1 MVVICFI
8 LFIILILIIVLIC
21 INVAATTAASN
32 IILNKG
38 GAITESHHGNIIDK
52 YYYTISG
59 EFNGLKFDAL
69 RDILKEY
76 NFHHKPVTDKVHAS
90 FGTFHTLDQS
100 SKAANYDPLFYKQRA
115 AIKNVLGDHHTICD
129 KTILFK
135 TIKNLIPIGY
145 KYIPSTYTVDE
156 FEKIVEGVNSS
167 TPYILKKKDA
177 ARQMGVL
184 VITSKEDYLAAK
196 KKLNIN
202 SKNAIISKYITNP
215 LTVNGK
221 KMHIRVY
228 ILLSIQSG
236 ITRCYVFNEYKI
248 YIAGAKYEER
258 DWLNPDIHISGA
270 DNTKQRYN
278 WPADV
283 DWAGSS
289 PSKELLFELN
299 ECLRVLCLGMART
312 NIKTYEESDAGYHMY
327 GVDILL
333 TTNDKAYILE
343 VNKRPGFGWVAKDPE
358 EGFSYNF
365 SKKYFMFILN
375 STIFPFLGIK
385 RQMEP
390 LSEIIGNGALTSFAK
405 LLTGVHR
412 NVLIPIKDAT
422 KEEIHK
428 IHNKA
433 LSYQYISEAPANE
446 KIIYLISNNNTI
458 IGYLIILNRWIN
470 IAIIREFQYQEIASA
485 VIAQFMEIY
494 SAIHFTN
501 ADNNPIV
508 YMKDI
513 HNHQIKNIAN
523 KLHFTLNA
531 KHYERK
537 CKIKKKIL

>member
-1 MVVICFI
+1 VI
-8 LFIILILIIVLIC
+8 
-21 INVAATTAASN
+21 ADADTAS
-32 IILNKG
+32 KG
-38 GAITESHHGNIIDK
+38 GSITEPHHSNIDK

-90 FGTFHTLDQS
+90 FGTFHTSDQS
-100 SKAANYDPLFYKQRA
+100 SKTANYDPLFYKQRA

-156 FEKIVEGVNSS
+156 FEVFLEDVNNR

-196 KKLNIN
+196 KKLNIH

-236 ITRCYVFNEYKI
+236 ITRCYVFNKYKI
-248 YIAGAKYEER
+248 YVAGAKYEEK
-258 DWLNPDIHISGA
+258 DWLNPNIHISGA

-278 WPADV
+278 WPSDV
-283 DWAGSS
+283 DWATGS

-299 ECLRVLCLGMART
+299 ECLRVLCLGMALS

-333 TTNDKAYILE
+333 TTNNKVYILE
-343 VNKRPGFGWVAKDPE
+343 VNKRPGFGWVANDPE
-358 EGFSYNF
+358 KGFPYNF

-385 RQMEP
+385 RQPEP
-390 LSEIIGNGALTSFAK
+390 LAEIIGNGALTPFAK

-422 KEEIHK
+422 KEEIHMANHK
-428 IHNKA
+428 IHFHNKA
-433 LSYQYISEAPANE
+433 LSYQYISKTPANE

-470 IAIIREFQYQEIASA
+470 IAIIKEFQYRGIASA
-485 VIAQFMEIY
+485 IIAQFMEIY
-494 SAIHFTN
+494 SAIHFTSV
-501 ADNNPIV
+501 DNNPII
-508 YMKDI
+508 YMRK
-513 HNHQIKNIAN
+513 NQISNIIQNIAN
-523 KLHFTLNA
+523 KLHFTSNK

-537 CKIKKKIL
+537 CKIK